1 MEVIDNQSL
10 LNLRKLLPIDGVSRI
25 KKLLKD
31 EYSIT
36 YIYYVLRG
44 IRRQDAIIA
53 AAIEIV
59 KEEKDKKDSLNNQ
72 INELTSE

>member
-72 INELTSE
+72 INELASE

>member
-31 EYSIT
+31 EYSTT

-44 IRRQDAIIA
+44 IRRQDAIIT
-53 AAIEIV
+53 AAITIV

-72 INELTSE
+72 INELASE